1 MVLIC
6 SYGSL
11 GEIRAMV
18 AGRLELGGDL
28 MHAKE
33 VKERLGEFIVSGD
46 VRDGEICGFE
56 VVKCILESSNV
67 CGRGFRGHRLS
78 VDVVVEYSYEEV
90 LITSA

>member
-11 GEIRAMV
+11 GEVRAVV

-33 VKERLGEFIVSGD
+33 VKERLGEFVIGSD
-46 VRDGEICGFE
+46 VGE
-56 VVKCILESSNV
+56 
-67 CGRGFRGHRLS
+67 R
-78 VDVVVEYSYEEV
+78 
-90 LITSA
+90 